1 MSEKPGECSFLRGG
15 YCTTHEVKGTKF
27 WIKNKEWKKKKD
39 GTFGY
44 SYTRR
49 VGYTCIE
56 KTQNTAP
63 GNIEKV
69 ESLPKHTDGVVC
81 TQKSNGIPSI
91 FKHSDLEEV
100 SHAGFESESTLP
112 GIKEG

>member
-56 KTQNTAP
+56 KPQNTAP
-63 GNIEKV
+63 GNIEKAD
-69 ESLPKHTDGVVC
+69 SLPKHTDGIVS
-81 TQKSNGIPSI
+81 KKESNGIRSV
-91 FKHSDLEEV
+91 FTHSDLEEV
-100 SHAGFESESTLP
+100 THAGFESESTLP